1 MFLFVD
7 LAAALSA
14 PSALANRQPSPPPPP
29 PPPPPPLTPLTPP
42 LTPPPP
48 PLPPSTWPPA
58 FCSFLEDTNSKLA
71 QHELWIDSTDE
82 ELDNASEGLEKYL
95 MNKMYK
101 ACFQPV
107 ASDDAL
113 RDQALAD
120 RLSLLSFIEAKHLD
134 IPAVLCILDLGLIL
148 TISHTFS
155 SATPPRKRRAPFCRK
170 PCCS

>member
-1 MFLFVD
+1 MALH
-7 LAAALSA
+7 LAATPPPLFL
-14 PSALANRQPSPPPPP
+14 PTCIDPRLILRHPPSPPDNRHRRRR
-29 PPPPPPLTPLTPP
+29 LR
-42 LTPPPP
+42 
-48 PLPPSTWPPA
+48 
-58 FCSFLEDTNSKLA
+58 SFLEDTNSKLA
-71 QHELWIDSTDE
+71 QHELWIDATDE